1 MAAGAVNNR
10 AVPRYPR
17 DRCGPLRCSPTSAAW
32 TARPT
37 PSTTSGQCNSRPG
50 TTRPPPPATG
60 RPWHC
65 SAKTGNRLGQA
76 EALNRL
82 GELSSRT
89 SATGQAREHHAKA
102 RAIARDLRAPL
113 EEARSLE
120 GTGRTCLQDGNN
132 DEGLDCLRRALTIY
146 QRIGAPGALR
156 VKETLRNPS
165 LAENA
170 EHLLC
175 PAVAAR
181 ARCSIAAPNG
191 GYGSSTGG
199 RPRSQGATP
208 GAGAGLALR

>member
-1 MAAGAVNNR
+1 VRALALFADLGSLDGQAYALNDLGAVQQQTGD
-10 AVPRYPR
+10 YP
-17 DRCGPLRCSPTSAAW
+17 AA
-32 TARPT
+32 AASHR
-37 PSTTSGQCNSRPG
+37 QALALFRE
-50 TTRPPPPATG
+50 
-60 RPWHC
+60 
-65 SAKTGNRLGQA
+65 TGNRLGQA

-120 GTGRTCLQDGNN
+120 GTGRACLQDGNN

-146 QRIGAPGALR
+146 QRIGAPGAQR